1 MESRIQE
8 ITAVRVTI
16 ERAKLARDE
25 KGVQKIFEVLERC
38 TIPCECMAINID
50 WLAIVIRKIE
60 SGKISGFIEL
70 LGQELADT
78 IISVNGEV
86 KLLYIEQGQ
95 FNSRRIGILVS
106 ALSIQGIDI
115 TMQRYLECEDRLVI
129 GVPVKDVGRARRIV
143 AEILEA
149 DYRI

>member
-129 GVPVKDVGRARRIV
+129 GVPVEDVGRARRIV